1 MHESKLYDVAI
12 IGGGLAGLTLAL
24 QVHRRDPNLAI
35 VVFERN
41 PLPPP
46 AAAHK
51 VGEATVEIGAHYL
64 AHTLELHDLLE
75 RHQLRKFGLRLFF
88 GAGHHEDL
96 ADADELGASSLLP
109 AISYQLD
116 RGILEKDIAEL
127 LARRGVEVRD
137 ECVVRKVSIG
147 HGAGDH
153 VLTVAHRGSE
163 EQARSRWV
171 VDASAR
177 SAVLKRELGLA
188 QPSDHRMCAAW
199 FRVDA
204 EISVDDWSSCP
215 EWRARCGGKSRRPS
229 TNHLMGSGYWV
240 WIIPLVGG
248 QTSIGLVTDPD
259 IHPLSA
265 YDTYDKLRDWLAD
278 HQPLLARELQ
288 ATGKPMDFL
297 KLRNLSHGST
307 RVFSADR
314 WALTGEAGL
323 FADPF
328 YSPGSDFIGLSNS
341 FVCDLVTGDYS
352 EIERGVRAAVYEKM
366 YRSFFEST
374 MSLYEGQYAGFGD
387 ARLMAVKLTWDYVY
401 YWSVLAWLFFREVLT
416 DLEFLRKA
424 QPEIER
430 IRAVNDAVQETFRE
444 RAAERRVDTGSGR
457 FFDQI
462 AVPVL
467 VELNAALLE
476 PSKDPLGELSRNCRR
491 LDEIAAKLLDI
502 LAERPVG
509 ECELLGD
516 LEARLDVNAGRP
528 RLAAGPVQRA
538 TGQ

>member
-1 MHESKLYDVAI
+1 
-12 IGGGLAGLTLAL
+12 
-24 QVHRRDPNLAI
+24 
-35 VVFERN
+35 
-41 PLPPP
+41 
-46 AAAHK
+46 
-51 VGEATVEIGAHYL
+51 
-64 AHTLELHDLLE
+64 
-75 RHQLRKFGLRLFF
+75 
-88 GAGHHEDL
+88 
-96 ADADELGASSLLP
+96 
-109 AISYQLD
+109 
-116 RGILEKDIAEL
+116 
-127 LARRGVEVRD
+127 
-137 ECVVRKVSIG
+137 
-147 HGAGDH
+147 
-153 VLTVAHRGSE
+153 
-163 EQARSRWV
+163 
-171 VDASAR
+171 
-177 SAVLKRELGLA
+177 
-188 QPSDHRMCAAW
+188 
-199 FRVDA
+199 
-204 EISVDDWSSCP
+204 
-215 EWRARCGGKSRRPS
+215 
-229 TNHLMGSGYWV
+229 
-240 WIIPLVGG
+240 
-248 QTSIGLVTDPD
+248 
-259 IHPLSA
+259 
-265 YDTYDKLRDWLAD
+265 
-278 HQPLLARELQ
+278 
-288 ATGKPMDFL
+288 MDFL